1 MITRKLKKLLYL
13 LKNNKKSFLKEQ
25 IILFDKFNLN
35 RENGKELLN
44 NIKKQYPILNT
55 TMNSEHQTIFSSI
68 SENKK
73 YVIKNILEIGTY
85 DGTNAFLLSK
95 LFPQA
100 KILTI
105 DLPDDAKDFQDTY
118 GRNDEIKREN
128 FIKLRNQVINTEK
141 NIKFK
146 QFNSLKLTFENEKF
160 DLIWVDGAH
169 GYPQVTIDIINSLRL
184 CNQNG
189 LILCDDIFK
198 YKIKN
203 QDEMYYSNATIETIK
218 LLASEKIVSY
228 DLFLKRIEN
237 KYNYFPQEQ
246 KFIGL
251 IKFLKEKK

>member
-13 LKNNKKSFLKEQ
+13 LKNNKKSFISEQ

-128 FIKLRNQVINTEK
+128 FIKLRKEVLELGSESTYTRNCI
-141 NIKFK
+141 
-146 QFNSLKLTFENEKF
+146 FENEKF

-189 LILCDDIFK
+189 LIFMMIFL
-198 YKIKN
+198 N
-203 QDEMYYSNATIETIK
+203 IK
-218 LLASEKIVSY
+218 LKIN
-228 DLFLKRIEN
+228 DLSLDTRSLN
-237 KYNYFPQEQ
+237 YNVN
-246 KFIGL
+246 
-251 IKFLKEKK
+251 

>member
-1 MITRKLKKLLYL
+1 MIRKIKKLFYF
-13 LKNNKKSFLKEQ
+13 LKNNKKAFLDEQ
-25 IILFDKFNLN
+25 IILFNQSNLDRKRGEEKFN
-35 RENGKELLN
+35 K
-44 NIKKQYPILNT
+44 IKKNYPILNS

-73 YVIKNILEIGTY
+73 YEIKNILEIGTY

-100 KILTI
+100 NILTI
-105 DLPDDAKDFQDTY
+105 DLPDDAKEFHDTY
-118 GRNDEIKREN
+118 GRTDKLKREN
-128 FIKLRNQVINTEK
+128 FIKSRNQVINLEK
-141 NIKFK
+141 NINFK
-146 QFNSLKLTFENEKF
+146 KINSLKLTFEKEKF

-169 GYPQVTIDIINSLRL
+169 GYPQATIDIINSMRL
-184 CNQNG
+184 CNLNG

-198 YKIKN
+198 HKIKN

-218 LLASEKIVSY
+218 LLAREKIISY
-228 DLFLKRIEN
+228 DLFFKRIEN

-251 IKFLKEKK
+251 IKLFRKEK